1 MIRVWHRGVSEQ
13 AMTSGSNSEQDRERR
28 GAGVWMA
35 LATASAIFWLVHSF
49 AVRTLGQA
57 VRLLMAKMGH

>member
-1 MIRVWHRGVSEQ
+1 
-13 AMTSGSNSEQDRERR
+13 MTSGSNSEQDRERR

-49 AVRTLGQA
+49 AVRTLGHA